1 MAANQFAMNKPY
13 EFLYDSPPLS
23 VQQGLPENCLY
34 PFARAQ
40 HCLYTRFES
49 TSLLS
54 QTLNFRPFYI
64 ELLEFNNH
72 LPFRMTYQVTEKQHF
87 LFFMLHGD
95 IDFTDMD
102 GLFISHA
109 KHGHYAVTYNQAG
122 LYRVKMSKGRQVAL
136 CISIL
141 PEWLLFATKDLP
153 ALKKYLHVV
162 DTTVHPYAMLPYCQM
177 DLHVMSWL
185 RNIYTKLSNGAG
197 SLDGFLRLYISRILE
212 RYNVLAEQQL
222 NSILYQV
229 KDYLDKHFH
238 DTDLSSRRV
247 ADYFGRT
254 ERTLRNH
261 FKAEFNITIRDYYT
275 SCRLRKALVLMKNKN
290 LPVSDVYYQVGYND
304 ESTFRYEMKKY
315 RIRMA

>member
-1 MAANQFAMNKPY
+1 MNKPY

-23 VQQGLPENCLY
+23 IQQGLAENCLY

-40 HCLYTRFES
+40 QSQYIRFES

-72 LPFRMTYQVTEKQHF
+72 LPFRMTYRITEKQHF

-95 IDFTDMD
+95 IDFMDMD

-109 KHGHYAVTYNQAG
+109 KQRHYAVTYNDVG
-122 LYRVKMSKGRQVAL
+122 LYRVKMSRGRQVAL

-141 PEWLLFATKDLP
+141 PEWLAFVAKDLP
-153 ALKKYLHVV
+153 ALKKYLTALDSQEYPH
-162 DTTVHPYAMLPYCQM
+162 TMLPYCRM
-177 DLHVMSWL
+177 DLPVMSWL
-185 RNIYTKLSNGAG
+185 RHIYTKLSNGAG

-212 RYNVLAEQQL
+212 RYNGLAAQQL
-222 NSILYQV
+222 NSILYLV
-229 KDYLDKHFH
+229 KDYLDTHF
-238 DTDLSSRRV
+238 DDAELNSGRV

-275 SCRLRKALVLMKNKN
+275 SCRLRQALALMKNKN
-290 LPVSDVYYQVGYND
+290 LPVSDVFYQVGYND

-315 RIRMA
+315 KIRMA

>member
-1 MAANQFAMNKPY
+1 MNRPY
-13 EFLYDSPPLS
+13 EFLYDSPTLS

-40 HCLYTRFES
+40 QSLHTRFES

-72 LPFRMTYQVTEKQHF
+72 LPFRMTYRITEKQHF

-95 IDFTDMD
+95 IDFTDMN

-109 KHGHYAVTYNQAG
+109 KQGHYAVTYNNVG
-122 LYRVKMSKGRQVAL
+122 LYRAKMSKGRQVAL

-141 PEWLLFATKDLP
+141 PEWLAFVSKDLQ
-153 ALKKYLHVV
+153 ALKKYLTALDSHEY
-162 DTTVHPYAMLPYCQM
+162 PYTMLPYCRM
-177 DLHVMSWL
+177 DMNVMSWL

-197 SLDGFLRLYISRILE
+197 SLDGFLRLYIARILE
-212 RYNVLAEQQL
+212 RYNVLAEQQM

-229 KDYLDKHFH
+229 KDYLDNHFYNPE
-238 DTDLSSRRV
+238 LNSRKV

-275 SCRLRKALVLMKNKN
+275 SCRLRQALFLIKTKN
-290 LPVSDVYYQVGYND
+290 LPVSDVFYQVGYND

-315 RIRMA
+315 KIRLA

>member
-1 MAANQFAMNKPY
+1 MNKPY
-13 EFLYDSPPLS
+13 EFLFDSPPLS
-23 VQQGLPENCLY
+23 IQQGLPETCLY

-40 HCLYTRFES
+40 YSLYTRFES

-72 LPFRMTYQVTEKQHF
+72 LPFRMTYRVTEKQHF

-109 KHGHYAVTYNQAG
+109 KQGHYAVTYNNVG
-122 LYRVKMSKGRQVAL
+122 FYRVKMSRGRKVAL

-141 PEWLLFATKDLP
+141 PEWLAFVAKDLP
-153 ALKKYLHVV
+153 ALKKYLTALDIHEY
-162 DTTVHPYAMLPYCQM
+162 PYTMLPYCRM

-222 NSILYQV
+222 NSILHQV
-229 KDYLDKHFH
+229 KDHLDKHFN
-238 DTDLSSRRV
+238 DAELNSTKV

-254 ERTLRNH
+254 ERTLRNN

-275 SCRLRKALVLMKNKN
+275 SCRLRQALVLMKTQN

-304 ESTFRYEMKKY
+304 ESTFRYELKKY
-315 RIRMA
+315 KIRMA